1 MISRFAAFL
10 AVSVVVIVTPGPD
23 TALTVKNA
31 LLGARRG
38 GVCTA
43 AGVATGQAIW
53 ALFAGVGIAALLEGA
68 QPAYVALRIAGA
80 SYLVWLGM
88 RALVAALRRRSAR
101 PLAGPAASRGI
112 SGGAAYRQGL
122 LSNLLNPKMV
132 VFFVSLLPQFT
143 GGDPS
148 FVGCVL
154 LGLVFGVLTF
164 VWLTGYAIA
173 VAKAGD
179 VLRRPRIRRIL
190 DGVTGLMLV
199 AFGVRLAR
207 EHR

>member
-1 MISRFAAFL
+1 VISHFGAFL

-38 GVCTA
+38 GVFTA

-53 ALFAGVGIAALLEGA
+53 AVFAGVGIAALLEA
-68 QPAYVALRIAGA
+68 VQPAYLAIRIAGA
-80 SYLVWLGM
+80 SYLIYLGLHALIGAFRTRSG
-88 RALVAALRRRSAR
+88 RA
-101 PLAGPAASRGI
+101 PAARATSRGI
-112 SGGAAYRQGL
+112 GAAPAYRQGL
-122 LSNLLNPKMV
+122 LSDLANPKMV

-148 FVGCVL
+148 FAPYLVL
-154 LGLVFGVLTF
+154 GFIFSLLTF

-179 VLRRPRIRRIL
+179 VLRRPRIRRAVDAI
-190 DGVTGLMLV
+190 TGLVLV
-199 AFGVRLAR
+199 AFGLRLASEPR
-207 EHR
+207 